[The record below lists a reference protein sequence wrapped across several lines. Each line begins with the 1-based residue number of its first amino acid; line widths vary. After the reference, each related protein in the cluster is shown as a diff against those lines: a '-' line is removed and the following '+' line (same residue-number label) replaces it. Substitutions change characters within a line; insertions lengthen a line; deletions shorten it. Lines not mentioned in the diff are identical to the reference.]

1 MAADDGVH
9 GDEGDAVRGEGLDPR
24 FDPRFQRG
32 YSAPS
37 PVGAAA
43 AAEPRPD
50 DKRPAGID
58 PRFDPRFQ
66 RGYDPERHQQV
77 RRPIAADEVDDR
89 PAFASTVKAGIPRP
103 LDTPASRPAARTPV
117 QPAATSAGVGAT
129 STARGSAGPAAAPV
143 PEPDADAD
151 ADADDRMPAAAGA
164 GSVASVGRNPFLL
177 ALWISCVALVVVGV
191 VVIVQTATT
200 TSGGGFGVSAF
211 GDAFVVAAWVIAPPA
226 VTVGLIG
233 LVALTLSR
241 ALGWLAD
248 HPDRGDPGTDATLYD
263 ADDLP

>member
-1 MAADDGVH
+1 MAADNEVH
-9 GDEGDAVRGEGLDPR
+9 GDEGDAVTGEGLDPR

-32 YSAPS
+32 YSAPA
-37 PVGAAA
+37 PVGGAAA
-43 AAEPRPD
+43 GEPRAEE
-50 DKRPAGID
+50 KRPAGID

-66 RGYDPERHQQV
+66 RGYDPERHQQL

-103 LDTPASRPAARTPV
+103 LDTPVSRPAARTPV
-117 QPAATSAGVGAT
+117 RPAAASASGAAVSAT
-129 STARGSAGPAAAPV
+129 STAQGSTGPAAASV
-143 PEPDADAD
+143 AEPDVSV
-151 ADADDRMPAAAGA
+151 DDRTSDASGA
-164 GSVASVGRNPFLL
+164 GSAASVGRNTYLL
-177 ALWISCVALVVVGV
+177 ALWISCAALVVVGV

-211 GDAFVVAAWVIAPPA
+211 GDPFVVAVWVIAPPA

-248 HPDRGDPGTDATLYD
+248 HPDRGDPGADAALYD
-263 ADDLP
+263 ADDVP

>member
-1 MAADDGVH
+1 MAADDELH
-9 GDEGDAVRGEGLDPR
+9 GDEGDAVTGEGLDPR

-32 YSAPS
+32 YSAPA
-37 PVGAAA
+37 PGGGAAA
-43 AAEPRPD
+43 VEPPAEEN
-50 DKRPAGID
+50 RPAGID

-66 RGYDPERHQQV
+66 RGYDPDRHQQV

-103 LDTPASRPAARTPV
+103 LDAPVSRPAARTPV
-117 QPAATSAGVGAT
+117 RPVTASAPGAGAGAT
-129 STARGSAGPAAAPV
+129 TTARASTGPAAASAA
-143 PEPDADAD
+143 EPDASVG
-151 ADADDRMPAAAGA
+151 DRTPDTSGA
-164 GSVASVGRNPFLL
+164 GSAASIGRNPYLL
-177 ALWISCVALVVVGV
+177 ALWISCAALVVVGV

-211 GDAFVVAAWVIAPPA
+211 GDPFVVAVWVIAPPA

-241 ALGWLAD
+241 ALGWLSD
-248 HPDRGDPGTDATLYD
+248 HPERGDPGADAALYD